1 MVSETKDKTAKKPKT
16 PTIPVRVRLVE
27 TQIDMLSIIRDHAD
41 KPLVYWEHPDGGEAM
56 LGIGEAIRIETSG
69 ESRLHD
75 AATAVR
81 DVLDR
86 LDLGGAPDDAP
97 APVVLGGFS
106 FGDSI
111 AGHAWREFAP
121 CRFVLAETT
130 YLFRLGRAWCFETD
144 YREEFHAAEDN
155 VEANGASSEPA
166 EESDKSWDSRVRRS
180 LARIDA
186 GDLDKIVLSRSVSHQ
201 DPDFDLL
208 AALDRMR
215 TNRTSCATF
224 CVKPAE
230 TAFFGSTPEMLL
242 HTEGNQLKT
251 QAMAGTIA
259 HGIDPADERDRM
271 NALRTSAK
279 DRREHQAVVGFL
291 KNTLEGICTVMI
303 TDPEPAVV
311 RYPEA
316 MHLRTRI
323 HSRLRAPA
331 EPLELAAL
339 IHPTPAVC
347 GVPQDRASQLLA
359 DEERAR
365 GWYTGSVGWIDAD
378 GTSSLSVALRS
389 ALLSD
394 GEVTMW
400 AGAGIVSGSDP
411 AAEREEVELKLNA
424 VRAHLTAAGDQEC
437 NEA

>member
-1 MVSETKDKTAKKPKT
+1 MIGTE
-16 PTIPVRVRLVE
+16 
-27 TQIDMLSIIRDHAD
+27 IDMLSIMREHVD

-56 LGIGEAIRIETSG
+56 LGIGEAVRIETSG
-69 ESRLHD
+69 PGRLHE

-86 LDLGGAPDDAP
+86 LDLDGDTDGAP
-97 APVVLGGFS
+97 APMLLGGFA
-106 FGDSI
+106 FGDTI
-111 AGHAWREFAP
+111 TGHAWREFTP

-130 YLFRLGRAWCFETD
+130 YLFRLGRAWRFETA
-144 YREEFHAAEDN
+144 YHEAFESGENIAGTGPEAEPPH
-155 VEANGASSEPA
+155 EPA
-166 EESDKSWDSRVRRS
+166 EESDGNWDSRVRRV

-186 GDLDKIVLSRSVSHQ
+186 GDLDKIVLSRSVAHK

-208 AALDRMR
+208 AALDRLR
-215 TNRTSCATF
+215 RNRTSCATF
-224 CVKPAE
+224 CVKPRD

-251 QAMAGTIA
+251 QALAGTIA
-259 HGIDPADERDRM
+259 HGKDPADERERM
-271 NALRTSAK
+271 SMLRTSAK

-323 HSRLRAPA
+323 HSRLRSPA

-347 GVPQDRASQLLA
+347 GVPQERASQLLA
-359 DEERAR
+359 DEESAR
-365 GWYTGSVGWIDAD
+365 GWYTGAVGWIDAN

-389 ALLSD
+389 ALLCD
-394 GEVTMW
+394 GEVIMW
-400 AGAGIVSGSDP
+400 AGAGIVAGSDP

-424 VRAHLTAAGDQEC
+424 VRTHLTAAGEAER